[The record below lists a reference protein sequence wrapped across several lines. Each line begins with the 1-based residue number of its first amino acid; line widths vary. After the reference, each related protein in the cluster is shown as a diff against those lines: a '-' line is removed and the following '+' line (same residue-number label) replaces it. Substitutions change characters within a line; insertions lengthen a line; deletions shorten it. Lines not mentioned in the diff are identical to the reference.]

1 MTTSPQ
7 PSTSLPKGRT
17 FVAYARVSTQR
28 QGRSGLGLEA
38 QEAAIRGFLQAGDRL
53 LSPIFV
59 EVESGKRSDR
69 PKLAEALALC
79 RTTGATL
86 LIAKLDRLARDVHFI
101 SGLMKEG
108 VPFLATDFPDTD
120 PFMLHIRASVAED
133 EARRI
138 SMRTKAALAAAKAR
152 GVKLGG
158 DRGNRPATPEG
169 IALGARRSA
178 EARSLASTRHAH
190 GVLPAVQEMQAQG
203 ITSLQQLAAGLTAR
217 GITTPR
223 GSAWTA
229 TAVRRV
235 LVKLGTHVPATATG
249 EA

>member
-1 MTTSPQ
+1 MSASLQKPPQ
-7 PSTSLPKGRT
+7 GQAKGRT

-38 QEAAIRGFLQAGDRL
+38 QEAAIRGFLLPGDRL
-53 LSPIFV
+53 LSPVFV

-108 VPFLATDFPDTD
+108 VPFIAADFPDTD

-138 SMRTKAALAAAKAR
+138 SLRTKAALAAAKAR

-158 DRGNRPATPEG
+158 DRGYRPATPEG
-169 IALGARRSA
+169 SALGAKRSA
-178 EARSLASTRHAH
+178 QARSLASSQHAH
-190 GVLPAVQEMQAQG
+190 GVLPVVEELRAQG
-203 ITSLQQLAAGLTAR
+203 LTSLQQLAEGLTAR

-235 LVKLGTHVPATATG
+235 LAKV